1 MKVAYKEYFTMDD
14 YSTELDVENGVETD
28 EDDVWEGE
36 DHVELPGIPKELWS
50 DHTVDSTPDSPEPWV
65 DELAD
70 RIEVQRLVTM
80 NLWFLLVN
88 FMVRLLANSPHVL
101 FMTGVSKTM

>member
-1 MKVAYKEYFTMDD
+1 MTT
-14 YSTELDVENGVETD
+14 STELDVENGLEMD

-36 DHVELPGIPKELWS
+36 DRVELPGIPKELWS
-50 DHTVDSTPDSPEPWV
+50 DHAVDSTPDSPEPWV

-80 NLWFLLVN
+80 NVLVPAGE
-88 FMVRLLANSPHVL
+88 FHGEITGKLTTRFVHDWRLKDYVKDDGS
-101 FMTGVSKTM
+101 